1 MTDLAPFG
9 GQAATMTTI
18 ELRDMVN
25 EACSAAGE
33 PKIRNDQFLARVE
46 DELGDEL
53 EGVQK
58 YYTPFHG
65 NQVATYDLTLDQ
77 CMLVGMRESKS
88 VRRSVLAKLKSRRP
102 PMTQAEHLLAHAQLQ
117 VQLERRQRQTEQQV
131 AALTETVGDM
141 DRSHPLLDSI
151 PNGMESIT
159 AIRQRIGKQYGLPP
173 RVIDAVVR
181 DMPHSPRPFAMVRSK
196 HEELNARPYAV
207 WAKAEIS
214 RVFERFARGCTFVTQ
229 HRATHPDFGA
239 GRERFQMRGTP
250 TQEIGE

>member
-1 MTDLAPFG
+1 MTGLTSIG

-25 EACSAAGE
+25 EARLAAGE

-102 PMTQAEHLLAHAQLQ
+102 
-117 VQLERRQRQTEQQV
+117 
-131 AALTETVGDM
+131 
-141 DRSHPLLDSI
+141 
-151 PNGMESIT
+151 
-159 AIRQRIGKQYGLPP
+159 
-173 RVIDAVVR
+173 
-181 DMPHSPRPFAMVRSK
+181 
-196 HEELNARPYAV
+196 
-207 WAKAEIS
+207 
-214 RVFERFARGCTFVTQ
+214 
-229 HRATHPDFGA
+229 
-239 GRERFQMRGTP
+239 
-250 TQEIGE
+250 

>member
-1 MTDLAPFG
+1 
-9 GQAATMTTI
+9 TMTTI

-25 EACSAAGE
+25 EARLAAGE

-102 PMTQAEHLLAHAQLQ
+102 PMTQAEQLLAHAQLQ
-117 VQLERRQRQTEQQV
+117 VQLERRQQQIEQQQAQHQV
-131 AALTETVGDM
+131 AIERVEQRVEDLSESRVWDHCPQNCMPITRIREVIN
-141 DRSHPLLDSI
+141 DR
-151 PNGMESIT
+151 
-159 AIRQRIGKQYGLPP
+159 YGLSAT
-173 RVIDAVVR
+173 VVDAVVR
-181 DMPHSPRPFAMVRSK
+181 QMP
-196 HEELNARPYAV
+196 
-207 WAKAEIS
+207 I
-214 RVFERFARGCTFVTQ
+214 
-229 HRATHPDFGA
+229 
-239 GRERFQMRGTP
+239 
-250 TQEIGE
+250 

>member
-1 MTDLAPFG
+1 MTGLTSIG

-25 EACSAAGE
+25 EARLAAGE

-102 PMTQAEHLLAHAQLQ
+102 PMTQAEQLLAHAQLQ
-117 VQLERRQRQTEQQV
+117 VQLERRQQQIEDLSESRV
-131 AALTETVGDM
+131 WDHCPQNCMPITRIREVIN
-141 DRSHPLLDSI
+141 DR
-151 PNGMESIT
+151 
-159 AIRQRIGKQYGLPP
+159 YGLSAT
-173 RVIDAVVR
+173 VVDAVVR
-181 DMPHSPRPFAMVRSK
+181 QMPISPKPWGMVRNG
-196 HEELNARPYAV
+196 HENAQGSQYAV
-207 WAKAEIS
+207 WATSDITAVFKRFVSECE
-214 RVFERFARGCTFVTQ
+214 RVTETQ
-229 HRATHPDFGA
+229 ATHPYFP
-239 GRERFQMRGTP
+239 GRFRLAP
-250 TQEIGE
+250 KVKS